1 VVSEAAPFAPAV
13 IADQGVSFMMVRP
26 QSDQGATATE
36 YALLLAGI
44 AVAIVVSIVAFGT
57 FLNTKYTD
65 ACNSIS
71 TGMNDPAACK

>member
-1 VVSEAAPFAPAV
+1 MRAQP
-13 IADQGVSFMMVRP
+13 R
-26 QSDQGATATE
+26 SDHGATATE

-65 ACNSIS
+65 TCNSIS